1 MTPVLEVLAA
11 LTAWAARI
19 GPDVVAL
26 VELFLSEL
34 QQERPDLIEPG
45 TAAAPPPP
53 PGERDTIDAEIDDMI
68 ERGEL

>member
-1 MTPVLEVLAA
+1 MTPVLEVLAV
-11 LTAWAARI
+11 LTTWAARI

-26 VELFLSEL
+26 VELFISEL
-34 QQERPDLIEPG
+34 QQKRPDLISPG